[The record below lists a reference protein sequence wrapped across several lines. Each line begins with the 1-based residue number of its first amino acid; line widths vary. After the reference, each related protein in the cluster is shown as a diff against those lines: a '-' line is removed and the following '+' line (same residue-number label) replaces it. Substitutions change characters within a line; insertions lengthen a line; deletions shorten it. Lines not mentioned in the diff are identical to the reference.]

1 MGDSPHIPGE
11 REASLQGSRVVGL
24 GSRTP
29 HPGQVI
35 SHGPDSGEGVSM
47 ETREPALGLHP
58 LR

>member
-11 REASLQGSRVVGL
+11 REASLQGSRVMGL

-35 SHGPDSGEGVSM
+35 VVAAMVLTVGRASPWRQGSLP
-47 ETREPALGLHP
+47 
-58 LR
+58 